1 MKIWIDMTNS
11 PHVMFFEPIIRSLE
25 EKHDVITTARDYQQT
40 LALLKEKGIP
50 YTLLGKHHGK
60 SITAKIKGLYSE
72 VAVRMKFIKDKNPD
86 LTITHQSYYATLAA
100 RLSGKKSLYIFDGDG
115 AILQM
120 LGIFFG
126 SKALAP
132 EKLPAKIKGV
142 KIAKYPGLKEEVY
155 ISGFIPDESYLSK
168 LGLDPDKSTIL
179 IRPEAGSASYIKKEN
194 VLGPLLDSL
203 DRQEKYQV
211 ILLPRTSEQM
221 EYYKKAYPNFLIPDG
236 ILSGPDLAAS
246 VDLVISGGG
255 TMNREAVVFG
265 TPVISAFQNPPLTID
280 KWLIEEGYMDL
291 INEPDLQDV
300 EHAIERKKRYP
311 MSSAGKDK
319 ILEHIEQM
327 LQKQTK

>member
-11 PHVMFFEPIIRSLE
+11 PHVMFFEPIIHSLTK
-25 EKHDVITTARDYQQT
+25 KHEVISTARDYQQT
-40 LALLKEKGIP
+40 LALLKEKEIP

-60 SITAKIKGLYSE
+60 NLVAKIKGVFSE
-72 VAVRMKFIKDKNPD
+72 IAVRIKFIRQNKPD

-100 RLSGKKSLYIFDGDG
+100 RLTGRKSLYIFDGDG

-126 SKALAP
+126 SRVLAP

-142 KIAKYPGLKEEVY
+142 NIAKYPGLKEEVY
-155 ISGFIPDESYLSK
+155 ISSFTPDQNYLSK
-168 LGLDPDKSTIL
+168 LGLDPSKSTIL

-203 DRQEKYQV
+203 DGAEKFQV
-211 ILLPRTSEQM
+211 ILLPRTSEQK
-221 EYYKKAYPNFLIPDG
+221 EYYKKSYKNFFIPEG
-236 ILSGPDLAAS
+236 VLSGPDLAAS

-265 TPVISAFQNPPLTID
+265 TPVISAFQNPPLSID

-291 INEPDLQDV
+291 IKEPRIQDV
-300 EHAIERKKRYP
+300 EEAIKIKKRYE
-311 MSSAGKDK
+311 MSSVGREK

-327 LQKQTK
+327 LQK